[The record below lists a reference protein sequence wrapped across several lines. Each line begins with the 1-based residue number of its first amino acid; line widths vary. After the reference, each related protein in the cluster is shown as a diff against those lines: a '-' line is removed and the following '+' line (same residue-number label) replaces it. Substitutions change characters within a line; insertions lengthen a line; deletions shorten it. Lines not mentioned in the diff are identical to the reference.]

1 MEIHEMSD
9 RRLNDELIVI
19 RKRIKELIKIQ
30 KQMEEEQEKRFE
42 ERKQ

>member
-9 RRLNDELIVI
+9 RRLNDELIII

>member
-19 RKRIKELIKIQ
+19 RKHIKELIKIQ

>member
-1 MEIHEMSD
+1 MEIYEMSD
-9 RRLNDELIVI
+9 KRLHDELIII

>member
-1 MEIHEMSD
+1 MEIYEMSD
-9 RRLNDELIVI
+9 RRLNDELIII